1 MLFCVLRHAVVGL
14 GDPIWSKQGVQRME
28 TTAVRRPEGKVDRG
42 WRQQQIAQMMRHGP
56 VPHLGVRHPDDEAMC
71 VPQRASTG
79 CPSTNDFVPPKT
91 ASFLLESEWTLLV
104 FLEQKTRRAPIRV
117 TRILPFPLKV

>member
-1 MLFCVLRHAVVGL
+1 M
-14 GDPIWSKQGVQRME
+14 QRME

-42 WRQQQIAQMMRHGP
+42 WRKQQIAQMMRHGP

-71 VPQRASTG
+71 VSQRASTR

-91 ASFLLESEWTLLV
+91 ASCWVESELGLPQKVNDFLGFFRDSNSQLFGDYLV
-104 FLEQKTRRAPIRV
+104 IFPIFLV
-117 TRILPFPLKV
+117 S